1 MSRPQKRG
9 LIMPIY
15 NNKDENKSYAS
26 TGVGTTALVLSSVAT
41 AAVTGLIGGGNGLGG
56 LFGGNNQNPA
66 NNATYQLALKDN
78 EIALL
83 KSQQY
88 TDNKVMA
95 ISERLAHTESRIVAL
110 ETAAPLRDQIIT
122 NGLANL
128 SEKVN
133 GICSYCV
140 PNRALNP
147 GYGPAW
153 VAPMP
158 PPFTPV
164 APSVSGGTT
173 ATPATTSAAA

>member
-1 MSRPQKRG
+1 
-9 LIMPIY
+9 MPIY
-15 NNKDENKSYAS
+15 NKDENKSYAS

-56 LFGGNNQNPA
+56 LFGGNQNPA
-66 NNATYQLALKDN
+66 NNATYQLAQKDN

-88 TDNKVMA
+88 TDGKFMA
-95 ISERLAHTESRIVAL
+95 LSERLANTESRIIAL

-133 GICSYCV
+133 GICTYCV

-147 GYGPAW
+147 GYGPAF

-158 PPFTPV
+158 PPFPPI
-164 APSVSGGTT
+164 APPVSGGTT
-173 ATPATTSAAA
+173 TTPATTSAAA

>member
-1 MSRPQKRG
+1 
-9 LIMPIY
+9 MPTW
-15 NNKDENKSYAS
+15 NNNDENKSYAS

-41 AAVTGLIGGGNGLGG
+41 AAVTGLIGNGGGLGG
-56 LFGGNNQNPA
+56 LFGGNQNPA
-66 NNATYQLALKDN
+66 NNATYQLAQKDN

-95 ISERLAHTESRIVAL
+95 ISERLAKTESRIIAL

-133 GICSYCV
+133 GICTYCV

-147 GYGPAW
+147 GYGPAF

-158 PPFTPV
+158 PPFPPI
-164 APSVSGGTT
+164 APPVSGGTT
-173 ATPATTSAAA
+173 TTTATTSAAA